1 VSSHCI
7 ANDLQEGGNCNRK
20 KHEPCK
26 EKILTKNKRVKG
38 VNMTPIRQPITEFK
52 TAAAS
57 FPPAALVRM
66 TADDTGGGM
75 QPTVINLMEIDEM
88 HKHNISGSCHN

>member
-1 VSSHCI
+1 
-7 ANDLQEGGNCNRK
+7 
-20 KHEPCK
+20 
-26 EKILTKNKRVKG
+26 
-38 VNMTPIRQPITEFK
+38 MTPIREPITELK

-75 QPTVINLMEIDEM
+75 QPTVINLTEINQM
-88 HKHNISGSCHN
+88 LKHNISGSYHN

>member
-1 VSSHCI
+1 MI
-7 ANDLQEGGNCNRK
+7 
-20 KHEPCK
+20 
-26 EKILTKNKRVKG
+26 
-38 VNMTPIRQPITEFK
+38 PIRQPITELK

-75 QPTVINLMEIDEM
+75 QPTVINLMEIDQM
-88 HKHNISGSCHN
+88 HKYNSSGSYCN